1 MIQEDL
7 QKKKRMAME
16 IYISQMIA
24 KMDDFDYY
32 LDCQFEVQNAKDE
45 EFLKEI
51 RNTKY
56 VSPSKEKNIRQSV
69 IEAENRIRIR
79 KEILEEI

>member
-32 LDCQFEVQNAKDE
+32 LDC
-45 EFLKEI
+45 
-51 RNTKY
+51 
-56 VSPSKEKNIRQSV
+56 
-69 IEAENRIRIR
+69 
-79 KEILEEI
+79 